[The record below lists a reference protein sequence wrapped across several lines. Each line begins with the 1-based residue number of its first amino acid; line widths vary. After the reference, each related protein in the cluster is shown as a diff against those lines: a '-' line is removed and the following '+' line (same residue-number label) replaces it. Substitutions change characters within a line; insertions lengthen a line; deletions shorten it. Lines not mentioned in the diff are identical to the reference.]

1 MFYYWCS
8 QGGCYYIYTFDY
20 SLQAPRH
27 LHTIKKSLIKYSSA
41 IYEQRLPEP
50 SSDSILDIYDSK
62 HCRFTR
68 AVKICVKLA
77 DKAQANPWRKEEH
90 AHFTVP
96 QEITILNPAF
106 SNLVCCF
113 CWVGSFGFFFQNLRW
128 LKYWGFKLNLRFK
141 SN

>member
-96 QEITILNPAF
+96 QEITILNRLLFLLGWVFWVFF
-106 SNLVCCF
+106 SKCEMAQIL
-113 CWVGSFGFFFQNLRW
+113 GIQTESEIQ
-128 LKYWGFKLNLRFK
+128 K
-141 SN
+141 